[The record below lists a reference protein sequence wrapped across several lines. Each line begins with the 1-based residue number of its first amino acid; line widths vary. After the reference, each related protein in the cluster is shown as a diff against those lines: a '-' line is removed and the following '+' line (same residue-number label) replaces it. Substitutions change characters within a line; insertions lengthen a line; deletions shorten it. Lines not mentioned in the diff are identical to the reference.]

1 MNEGN
6 WRHQDSW
13 KNENDGPIPPQD
25 AELRESIERTA
36 MACAKNGPQFESM
49 MREKQRNNP
58 KFAFMMKDGHYF
70 DYYQFVL
77 RQNIQNLH
85 GSGPPPNLLPP
96 STSNF
101 APPRQ
106 TIPSLMDIDSPE
118 ISEIKTQ
125 IQELNQKISD
135 SENNLKA
142 HEDGLETI
150 LQSHF
155 LATVRSAETEK
166 IEKLLRVQNF
176 DRHELSSLVE
186 HMSNPKCSKDSISNT
201 KKWIFENC
209 TTDQL
214 REIILTYLLN
224 TVKSLESSEY
234 MRLHILYLIND
245 WAFHCQ
251 RKKEDNQ
258 MKMLARYVPK
268 MYAYCWELSNSSD
281 MREKLEGKLLGE
293 WEGRGYFPVTVF
305 KQLRNTGQIVQ
316 SDRDIELASY
326 GSVKESIRTNLMATY
341 AGYEQ
346 QHLSYS
352 QHIRKQIEE
361 LQKKIEELKYGPSTS
376 QINLPPAIAS
386 SRRSRFD
393 QTPQERQTAR
403 NQWKQDS
410 HEKPSIDGDDIDGT
424 PFDETTLKP
433 KKSYMALPAGIMV
446 PLVPINEFGYKPID
460 PTKLEMPP
468 QVPPSQSLLAA
479 KDAFYKCLNLDSIV
493 NIEGGSDDWDI
504 QNYPTEFLDRKAALK
519 KIHLA
524 QLKAENVDYED
535 TILNK
540 PTKVEEEIME
550 KEKREKWTK
559 MIDSINQKVEEYY
572 ADQPIEEENYRNE
585 KRQSRSPTRSRSRSS
600 ESRSSSSDSSG
611 SSDNERRSSRR
622 KQSRSRSRTPPRTK
636 FNRSPSPETHVS
648 FGSSSFRAPNA
659 PLSYDNKGAQLMAKM
674 GWSGRGLGANESG
687 IVEPV
692 EGGEV
697 RDRTDQFK
705 GLGKSNDAYE
715 QFRKQRS
722 GSYHERGSMFRK
734 GF

>member
-293 WEGRGYFPVTVF
+293 WEGRG
-305 KQLRNTGQIVQ
+305 
-316 SDRDIELASY
+316 
-326 GSVKESIRTNLMATY
+326 
-341 AGYEQ
+341 
-346 QHLSYS
+346 
-352 QHIRKQIEE
+352 
-361 LQKKIEELKYGPSTS
+361 
-376 QINLPPAIAS
+376 
-386 SRRSRFD
+386 RSRFD